1 MEQRIGHLRTARCKS
16 LPAPLSF
23 KEMIKFTNLKHHYRV
38 SVWISKTTLWFIVV
52 ICLVVGAVIGL
63 KRLEQ
68 PKTIVSPIPEEP
80 MITITPTPTLFPE
93 AEAEIKARKEGK
105 ILEGEA
111 TIYTDTI
118 EGCLGCKPHYDEN
131 GELYFIMANG
141 ERLDDKKRTVA
152 CGVGLPARFSSWD
165 NGGSSKF
172 GKRHVYHGGV
182 TDTGGFGKL
191 YGRILDLT
199 PAVANRINLKGKGQV
214 RVWPI
219 EEVKND

>member
-1 MEQRIGHLRTARCKS
+1 
-16 LPAPLSF
+16 
-23 KEMIKFTNLKHHYRV
+23 MIKFTTLKHHYRV
-38 SVWISKTTLWFIVV
+38 SIRISKITLWFLLAL
-52 ICLVVGAVIGL
+52 CLVIGSVIGL
-63 KRLEQ
+63 KRL
-68 PKTIVSPIPEEP
+68 KTPRTIISPIPEEP
-80 MITITPTPTLFPE
+80 LITITPTPTLFPE

-131 GELYFIMANG
+131 GELYFVMANG
-141 ERLDDKKRTVA
+141 ERLDSKKRTVA
-152 CGVGLPARFSSWD
+152 CGVGTSCKVFPLGTTVVVQNLE
-165 NGGSSKF
+165 NGMF
-172 GKRHVYHGGV
+172 TTAIV

-191 YGRILDLT
+191 YGRILDMT

-219 EEVKND
+219 E

>member
-38 SVWISKTTLWFIVV
+38 SVWIGKTTLWFILIVCFV
-52 ICLVVGAVIGL
+52 IGAVMAL
-63 KRLEQ
+63 KRLEK
-68 PKTIVSPIPEEP
+68 PKTIVSPVPEEP
-80 MITITPTPTLFPE
+80 EITITPTPTLFPE

-131 GELYFIMANG
+131 GELYFVMANG
-141 ERLDDKKRTVA
+141 ERLDDKRKTVA
-152 CGVGLPARFSSWD
+152 CGVGTSCKLFPLGTTVVVQNVE
-165 NGGSSKF
+165 NGMF
-172 GKRHVYHGGV
+172 TTAVV
-182 TDTGGFGKL
+182 TDTGGFGRL
-191 YGRILDLT
+191 YGRILDMT
-199 PAVANRINLKGKGQV
+199 PAVANQINLKGKGQV
-214 RVWPI
+214 RVWPL
-219 EEVKND
+219 

>member
-1 MEQRIGHLRTARCKS
+1 
-16 LPAPLSF
+16 
-23 KEMIKFTNLKHHYRV
+23 MIKFTNLKHHYKV
-38 SVWISKTTLWFIVV
+38 SIWISKISLWLFLLLCFV
-52 ICLVVGAVIGL
+52 IGSVIGL
-63 KRLEQ
+63 KRLKT
-68 PKTIVSPIPEEP
+68 PKTIVSPIPDEP

-93 AEAEIKARKEGK
+93 AEAEEKARKEGK

-131 GELYFIMANG
+131 GKLYFIMANG
-141 ERLDDKKRTVA
+141 ERLDSKRKTVA
-152 CGVGLPARFSSWD
+152 CGVGTSCKVFPLGTTVVVQNLETGMFTTAE
-165 NGGSSKF
+165 
-172 GKRHVYHGGV
+172 V

-214 RVWPI
+214 RVWPR
-219 EEVKND
+219 E

>member
-1 MEQRIGHLRTARCKS
+1 MSSFEANNFIRRT
-16 LPAPLSF
+16 
-23 KEMIKFTNLKHHYRV
+23 MIKFTNLKHYYKV
-38 SVWISKTTLWFIVV
+38 SIWISKVSLWFILIVCFV
-52 ICLVVGAVIGL
+52 IGAVMAL
-63 KRLEQ
+63 KRLEK
-68 PKTIVSPIPEEP
+68 PKTIVSPVPEEP

-131 GELYFIMANG
+131 GELYFVMANG
-141 ERLDDKKRTVA
+141 ERLDSKKRTVA
-152 CGVGLPARFSSWD
+152 CGIGTSCEVFPLGTTVVVQNLE
-165 NGGSSKF
+165 NGMF
-172 GKRHVYHGGV
+172 TTAEV

-191 YGRILDLT
+191 YGRILDMK
-199 PAVANRINLKGKGQV
+199 PGVANQINLKGKGQV